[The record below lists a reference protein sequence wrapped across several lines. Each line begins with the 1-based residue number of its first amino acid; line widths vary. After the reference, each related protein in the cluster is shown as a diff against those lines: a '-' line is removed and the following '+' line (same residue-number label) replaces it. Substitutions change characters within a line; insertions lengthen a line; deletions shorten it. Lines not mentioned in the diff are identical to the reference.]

1 MTSISPGDGAMTTDI
16 ITNVTGWSSLLGL
29 STWGPSLGLR
39 EDALDEQWEVGSNV
53 KRTFSWT
60 EPNPCQ

>member
-39 EDALDEQWEVGSNV
+39 EDAIDVQWGLGAKV
-53 KRTFSWT
+53 KQAFSWM
-60 EPNPCQ
+60 EPNPGQ